1 MVLYGM
7 IATINWILD
16 KYYGQSDSKFRGW
29 RRRTKKKTENHK
41 NSSDNMEMVTRI
53 LNNSARWTVI
63 ACVCIWVCVCVCCDG
78 DDEKH
83 GMTKQQYMRHT
94 KITWLMMINRLQA
107 NSFAIWLSPL
117 EQSTGKQTWRKKKKR
132 MIKKNTTANRNR
144 NRLFAV
150 QNIFASLWIIIIII
164 IWMHTQLEKICLC
177 MSMSIL
183 ELNYTRKPLNSCVFW
198 YVLCG

>member
-132 MIKKNTTANRNR
+132 MIKKKHHSKSKSKPTVRSTEYFRIALDYYYYYYLDAYTAG
-144 NRLFAV
+144 
-150 QNIFASLWIIIIII
+150 
-164 IWMHTQLEKICLC
+164 KICLC

-183 ELNYTRKPLNSCVFW
+183 ELNYMRKPLNSCVFW